1 MVCMRLS
8 APTVSS
14 HNTGASEFAA
24 GATVRASVRSNATA
38 NLRLWHTKPPRD
50 LQRVQLLACS
60 GRPPNFLCVLCH
72 RQHKI
77 LLPGLKNRPNFLKFD
92 ENRWNRARSEFQNR

>member
-24 GATVRASVRSNATA
+24 GGTVRASVRPKASA
-38 NLRLWHTKPPRD
+38 NRRFWHTQPPRD

-60 GRPPNFLCVLCH
+60 GRPPNFVCLVSQRAAQNH
-72 RQHKI
+72 T
-77 LLPGLKNRPNFLKFD
+77 PFL
-92 ENRWNRARSEFQNR
+92 Q